1 MMTKE
6 QLAHKLKGLKK
17 HGYSGKLSGY
27 AVCSIE
33 ESRSSYP
40 VSNLIEYCK
49 GTDIRMVMTDF
60 ATDEVY
66 LIESIM
72 DVHEVIGMLM
82 ERYNVDSNLIYR
94 QTAVHYTSPKNGR
107 TSLSVNTL
115 LAVCSSLHC
124 KVDFVESDESSVI
137 IPDDYGN
144 EERTT

>member
-6 QLAHKLKGLKK
+6 QLAYKLNGFRK

-40 VSNLIEYCK
+40 VSNLIEYCE
-49 GTDIRMVMTDF
+49 GINARMVMCDF
-60 ATDEVY
+60 ATDEKFP
-66 LIESIM
+66 IESIM
-72 DVHEVIGMLM
+72 DVHEVIRMLM

-94 QTAVHYTSPKNGR
+94 QTAIHYTQPKNGR
-107 TSLSVNTL
+107 TSLSINTL

-124 KVDFVESDESSVI
+124 KIDFVDSDESSVI